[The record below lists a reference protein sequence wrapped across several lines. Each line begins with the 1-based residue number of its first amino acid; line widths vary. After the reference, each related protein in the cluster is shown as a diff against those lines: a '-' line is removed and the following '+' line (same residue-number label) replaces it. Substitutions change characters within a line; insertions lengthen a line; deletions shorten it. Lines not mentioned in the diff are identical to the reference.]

1 MLRLRVLVTG
11 IVLTV
16 AVAGVGA
23 APAQAGPRDERQA
36 LSALQA
42 AWPELSAKERRT
54 VCKAYRI
61 APRALI
67 RASVNRSMSEPGA
80 RELLDRPAW
89 KRVITSYLDWACS
102 GPGTTPR

>member
-1 MLRLRVLVTG
+1 MAGLAF
-11 IVLTV
+11 
-16 AVAGVGA
+16 AVALTGLGA
-23 APAQAGPRDERQA
+23 TPAAAVPRDERQA
-36 LSALQA
+36 LAALQT

-67 RASVNRSMSEPGA
+67 RASVDRSLNEPGA

-89 KRVITSYLDWACS
+89 KRVITAYLAWACS